1 MKKSCFLSIQS
12 DVKERKV
19 LIFSIVVVVFLVN
32 RNVGIVV
39 GMDPCDCVEM
49 ANLPHC
55 HCTMSLLKAT
65 GHYLDPIHVKKL
77 CVLIIW

>member
-1 MKKSCFLSIQS
+1 MFLEYPKC
-12 DVKERKV
+12 VKERKV

-77 CVLIIW
+77 CVLII

>member
-1 MKKSCFLSIQS
+1 M
-12 DVKERKV
+12 KERKV

-65 GHYLDPIHVKKL
+65 GPYS
-77 CVLIIW
+77 